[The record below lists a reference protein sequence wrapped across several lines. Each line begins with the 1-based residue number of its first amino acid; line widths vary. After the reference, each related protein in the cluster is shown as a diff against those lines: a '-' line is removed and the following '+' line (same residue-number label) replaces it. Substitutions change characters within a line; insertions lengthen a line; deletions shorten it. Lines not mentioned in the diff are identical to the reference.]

1 MKWTLG
7 LILCVTLPPA
17 GILWLAYLC
26 IFARGEG
33 NSLTHRHCCSGEH
46 GTQKRDIGQIET
58 GCLTEN
64 FAQKLAVELNEISK
78 RARAPKAARS

>member
-26 IFARGEG
+26 IFAREEG
-33 NSLTHRHCCSGEH
+33 NSLTHRHCCSGNH
-46 GTQKRDIGQIET
+46 GAQKKKYWANRNRMFQRELRPKVGCQIE
-58 GCLTEN
+58 
-64 FAQKLAVELNEISK
+64 
-78 RARAPKAARS
+78 

>member
-46 GTQKRDIGQIET
+46 GTQKKRYWANRNRMFDREFRPKVSCRIE
-58 GCLTEN
+58 
-64 FAQKLAVELNEISK
+64 
-78 RARAPKAARS
+78 